1 MGVKFARAF
10 GAHVVVF
17 TTSPEKTDDAQRLG
31 AHEVVVSHREAD
43 MHAHPPASSWTPAT
57 WRDSTPQARRGYIL
71 GITDGLRLATVFDR
85 AQVDRTAVMNC
96 VQRLGP
102 ETLPRLVESY
112 LDAVE
117 IDEPALPFY
126 LWDALVATCPKA
138 TPQAIG
144 TRRENDTASWVFV
157 SLPHPTTTSRPF
169 FTQGACEAARRAREP
184 GATMG
189 CHRGPLPMITRYRR
203 MVMTDSLR
211 MI

>member
-1 MGVKFARAF
+1 LSLRLHGVGRIVAR
-10 GAHVVVF
+10 GHGLM
-17 TTSPEKTDDAQRLG
+17 SYG
-31 AHEVVVSHREAD
+31 VSIFD
-43 MHAHPPASSWTPAT
+43 V
-57 WRDSTPQARRGYIL
+57 WRRVAVYVDKILKGGIL
-71 GITDGLRLATVFDR
+71 GIVDGLRLATVFDR

-102 ETLPRLVESY
+102 ETLPRLIESY

-144 TRRENDTASWVFV
+144 TRREDDTASWVFV

-169 FTQGACEAARRAREP
+169 FSRSTTVNQ
-184 GATMG
+184 
-189 CHRGPLPMITRYRR
+189 
-203 MVMTDSLR
+203 S
-211 MI
+211 

>member
-1 MGVKFARAF
+1 
-10 GAHVVVF
+10 
-17 TTSPEKTDDAQRLG
+17 
-31 AHEVVVSHREAD
+31 
-43 MHAHPPASSWTPAT
+43 
-57 WRDSTPQARRGYIL
+57 
-71 GITDGLRLATVFDR
+71 VFDR

-102 ETLPRLVESY
+102 ETLPRLMESY

-144 TRRENDTASWVFV
+144 TRREDDTASWVFV

-169 FTQGACEAARRAREP
+169 FTRGACEAVRRAREA

-189 CHRGPLPMITRYRR
+189 CHRGPLPMISKRDPRGNR
-203 MVMTDSLR
+203 
-211 MI
+211 

>member
-1 MGVKFARAF
+1 MPRQWIRTTRWAVF
-10 GAHVVVF
+10 GTAMIALASGGASHVNAGDGPG
-17 TTSPEKTDDAQRLG
+17 SPAG
-31 AHEVVVSHREAD
+31 
-43 MHAHPPASSWTPAT
+43 SWTPAT

-102 ETLPRLVESY
+102 ETLPRLMESY

-126 LWDALVATCPKA
+126 LWDALVATCLKA

-144 TRRENDTASWVFV
+144 TRREDDSASWVFV
-157 SLPHPTTTSRPF
+157 SLPHPTTTSRAF
-169 FTQGACEAARRAREP
+169 FTRGACEAARRAREA

-189 CHRGPLPMITRYRR
+189 CHRGSLPMISKRDPRGNR
-203 MVMTDSLR
+203 
-211 MI
+211 

>member
-1 MGVKFARAF
+1 VF
-10 GAHVVVF
+10 GTAMIALASGGASHVNAG
-17 TTSPEKTDDAQRLG
+17 DG
-31 AHEVVVSHREAD
+31 AGS
-43 MHAHPPASSWTPAT
+43 PASSGTPAT

-71 GITDGLRLATVFDR
+71 GIIDGLRLATVFDR

-102 ETLPRLVESY
+102 ETLPRLMESY

-144 TRRENDTASWVFV
+144 TRREDDTASWVFV

-169 FTQGACEAARRAREP
+169 FTRGACEAVRRAREA

-189 CHRGPLPMITRYRR
+189 CHRGPLPMISKRDPRGNR
-203 MVMTDSLR
+203 
-211 MI
+211 